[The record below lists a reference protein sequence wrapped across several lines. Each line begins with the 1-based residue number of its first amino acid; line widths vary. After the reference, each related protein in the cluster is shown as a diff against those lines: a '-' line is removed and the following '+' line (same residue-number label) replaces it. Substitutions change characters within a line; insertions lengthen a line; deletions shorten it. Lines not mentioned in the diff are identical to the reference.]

1 MRFERT
7 IRKAM
12 QVVWRWQR
20 GLTLGARGIVL
31 DGDGRVLLVRQ
42 TYTTGWLLPGGGVEF
57 SETIETALTRE
68 LEEEAGITLSG
79 PPELLG
85 IYANHAVFPGDHVA
99 IYIVRRWQQ
108 TRAVTPNR
116 EIAETGFFSLD
127 ALPESVTPGTRR
139 RLDEMRGRAVK
150 QAVW

>member
-127 ALPESVTPGTRR
+127 ALPESITPGTRR

>member
-1 MRFERT
+1 MRFEVV

-12 QVVWRWQR
+12 QIVWRWQR
-20 GLTLGARGIVL
+20 ALTLGARGIVL

-42 TYTTGWLLPGGGVEF
+42 TYTKGWLLPGGGVEY
-57 SETIETALTRE
+57 SETIEAALARE

-85 IYANHAVFPGDHVA
+85 IYANHAIFPGDHVA

-108 TRAVTPNR
+108 TRTVRPNA
-116 EIAETGFFSLD
+116 EIAETGFFALD
-127 ALPESVTPGTRR
+127 ALPDSVTPGTRR
-139 RLDEMRGRAVK
+139 RLDEMRGRADK